1 MTCASR
7 PSRDAWGRQAGG
19 FHAKHDGMDFDLILA
34 GGTVL
39 DGTGRDGFAASVAVR
54 DGRIAAVG
62 DLAGAA
68 AARTV
73 DCTGKAVAPGFV
85 DMHSH
90 SDWVL
95 PQPDHAG
102 VLAPLL
108 EQGITTIVAGNCGCS
123 PAPYVV
129 ANQTLLPQIG
139 RMLHDRD
146 LDYGWSGMASYLSA
160 LEERG
165 LALNVA
171 QLVGHGTV
179 RAAVK
184 GSAPGPATADELA
197 RMADLV
203 RASLDEGAIG
213 LSTGLGYAPGVFA
226 DTDELVAVTAPLA
239 ERGGVYTSHAR
250 SYIALGLLQH
260 PDRPPS
266 NLTALDETAAV
277 WRAHRVK
284 VQHSHLIFVGDT
296 TWPTT
301 DRVLEHLDRLIEEG
315 VDIACDAFPY
325 VGGNTTLVVFLP
337 PWALSQMQRAVTDPE
352 MRERLVSGLDFVLPA
367 LGMRWDDTQILWVP
381 KRSHAQYEGM
391 TVAEVAR
398 DRGTRPTETY
408 LDLIAELGSQ
418 TRIMNWN
425 YSGRDAE
432 ETSLR
437 KVLAHRACCF
447 ETDTILTGNGV
458 DNPASYGTFPRLLGR
473 YVRELKLLTLAEA
486 VRRMTGFNA
495 ERMNL
500 NDRGRIERGLAADLV
515 VFDPETVADAWRE
528 RPVGIETV
536 VLNGRVVVEGGRFDR
551 TSRAGAVVR
560 G

>member
-1 MTCASR
+1 
-7 PSRDAWGRQAGG
+7 
-19 FHAKHDGMDFDLILA
+19 MDLDLILA
-34 GGTVL
+34 GGTIV
-39 DGTGRDGFAASVAVR
+39 DGTGRDGFGASVGVR
-54 DGRIAAVG
+54 RGRIAAIG
-62 DLAGAA
+62 DLAAA
-68 AARTV
+68 EAARTV
-73 DCTGKAVAPGFV
+73 DCTGKVIAPGFI

-95 PQPDHAG
+95 PQLDHAD

-123 PAPYVV
+123 PAPYVDG
-129 ANQTLLPQIG
+129 NTTLLPLIG

-146 LDYGWSGMASYLSA
+146 LDYGWSGMASYLGA
-160 LEERG
+160 LRERG

-184 GSAPGPATADELA
+184 GGEGGPATPEELA

-203 RASLDEGAIG
+203 RGALDEGAIG

-226 DTDELVAVTAPLA
+226 DTAELVAVTAALS

-250 SYIALGLLQH
+250 SYIALGLDKH
-260 PDRPPS
+260 PDLPPS
-266 NLTALDETAAV
+266 NLAALDETAAV
-277 WRAHRVK
+277 WRAHGVK
-284 VQHSHLIFVGDT
+284 VQHSHMIFVGET
-296 TWPTT
+296 SWPTT
-301 DRVLEHLDRLIEEG
+301 DRVLEHLDRLLDEG

-337 PWALSQMQRAVTDPE
+337 PWALTQIHRAVTDPAL
-352 MRERLVSGLDFVLPA
+352 RARLIAGLDFVLPA
-367 LGMRWDDTQILWVP
+367 LGMRWQDTQILWVP
-381 KRSHAQYEGM
+381 KREFVRYEGM
-391 TVAEVAR
+391 TVAEIAR
-398 DRGTRPTETY
+398 DRGASPTETY
-408 LDLIAELGSQ
+408 LDLIRELGSQ

-425 YSGRDAE
+425 YSGREAE

-473 YVRELKLLTLAEA
+473 YVRELGLLSLPEA

-495 ERMNL
+495 ERMQL
-500 NDRGRIERGLAADLV
+500 RDRGRIGLGLAADLV
-515 VFDPETVADAWRE
+515 VFDPATVADAWSE
-528 RPVGIETV
+528 RPAGIETV
-536 VLNGRVVVEGGRFDR
+536 VLNGRVVVDDGHFDR
-551 TSRAGAVVR
+551 ASRAGTVL
-560 G
+560 GSTG